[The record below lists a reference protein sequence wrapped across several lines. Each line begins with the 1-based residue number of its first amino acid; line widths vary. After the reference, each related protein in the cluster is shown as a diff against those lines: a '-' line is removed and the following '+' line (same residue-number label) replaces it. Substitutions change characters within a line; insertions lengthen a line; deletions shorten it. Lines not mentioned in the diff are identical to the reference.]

1 MDQHKRFD
9 IHALSEPEK
18 LKLKN
23 SKPTPTPDIA
33 KTKECTSRGLKV
45 LI

>member
-23 SKPTPTPDIA
+23 SKPTPDIA